1 MYGVDCVYATSEDGC
16 KWLRNVMEGGRG
28 LFVALSQKYLQGLKP
43 AIHLVTGPDDKVG
56 PLNKNMHCQPQHEDD
71 SESLFIDFSVS

>member
-1 MYGVDCVYATSEDGC
+1 
-16 KWLRNVMEGGRG
+16 MEGGRV

-56 PLNKNMHCQPQHEDD
+56 PLNKNVHCQHLQEDD
-71 SESLFIDFSVS
+71 PESLFIDFSIS